1 MRFARGHTARGSWEE
16 ERITNVSKEATI
28 ATVRYIL
35 QHFGEVSRHCRSG
48 RHTRR
53 ATPPCMANDGVS

>member
-28 ATVRYIL
+28 ATVHYIL
-35 QHFGEVSRHCRSG
+35 QHFGEVS
-48 RHTRR
+48 
-53 ATPPCMANDGVS
+53 